1 MANDIRNVI
10 VLNVR
15 RLTQVPSVAGL
26 QTIAIFSDEATAV
39 FGADERVKTYSVLS
53 ALTQLLADNFAQTG
67 NVYKAMAAIASQSP
81 VPRTVK
87 VIRRDADAP
96 KTVDLLFGGN
106 VGQGDY
112 TVTLDGKDFEHN
124 EPDNT
129 RTLNQILTAIAT
141 LINADADYTAA
152 VPGGEEFI
160 RVTGQDGVD
169 FSVTGTA
176 PSTATFRFTIE
187 TRVKNAITSVM
198 DARESDDDWYFLLD
212 TDSESK
218 HVVAMARYFETIS
231 KLYFYQTSEPNAL
244 NSTDADDTTSAVKQ
258 LKALSL
264 DRSVGLAGLDAA
276 SLGQFKPAAWLANRA
291 VAVPGASTWKFKTAR
306 GVTPD
311 AFSTQQLINLA
322 AKNANVY
329 VALGRTGINVFQEGV
344 VSSGEFIDIM
354 RGTDALSGRITQL
367 IATLFTQSE
376 KVPYTD
382 GGLDLVGLQLEQA
395 LAEYVTIGLLVGP
408 DVLDA
413 NGDSLG
419 PVVTVPTRAETT
431 AADRAAREVRNI
443 TFRANY
449 AGAVH
454 KVTIQGTVS
463 V

>member
-169 FSVTGTA
+169 FSVT
-176 PSTATFRFTIE
+176 ATFQTCLLY
-187 TRVKNAITSVM
+187 TSPSPR
-198 DARESDDDWYFLLD
+198 D
-212 TDSESK
+212 
-218 HVVAMARYFETIS
+218 
-231 KLYFYQTSEPNAL
+231 
-244 NSTDADDTTSAVKQ
+244 
-258 LKALSL
+258 
-264 DRSVGLAGLDAA
+264 
-276 SLGQFKPAAWLANRA
+276 
-291 VAVPGASTWKFKTAR
+291 
-306 GVTPD
+306 
-311 AFSTQQLINLA
+311 
-322 AKNANVY
+322 
-329 VALGRTGINVFQEGV
+329 
-344 VSSGEFIDIM
+344 
-354 RGTDALSGRITQL
+354 
-367 IATLFTQSE
+367 
-376 KVPYTD
+376 
-382 GGLDLVGLQLEQA
+382 
-395 LAEYVTIGLLVGP
+395 
-408 DVLDA
+408 
-413 NGDSLG
+413 
-419 PVVTVPTRAETT
+419 
-431 AADRAAREVRNI
+431 
-443 TFRANY
+443 
-449 AGAVH
+449 
-454 KVTIQGTVS
+454 
-463 V
+463 